1 MTKYLVLIL
10 VICSALPFIINFSY
24 AQDDETSEREIK
36 PNLIDKNFIV
46 EEFVTGLLLPTT
58 FDFVDQGM
66 LVLEKNGKIQFIKD
80 GILQSKPILSLD
92 VSTSAEEGLIGILVD
107 NDFVYLHYTTKNDDV
122 IGNDSKVG
130 TTSNWFYRYEWINEE
145 LINPSLIKVIHGGNG
160 MHNSGVMVK
169 DPNGTIMMVMGDLS
183 NRQGLLQNYLAGE
196 QDDTSVIMPIEP
208 PGDYYAIGIRNS
220 YGLNFDPITKIL
232 WDTENG
238 PDEFDEVNL
247 VEKGF
252 NSGWEKIQGPM
263 KEEIEFPLEQFLY
276 SDPEFS
282 WEKPIGVTAIH
293 FIQSEFFSEYNQS
306 VLIGDFHQGRLW
318 KFQLNENRDGFVFND
333 EGLKDLVLN
342 IEDNKNEI
350 IFGTGFS
357 GITDIKE
364 GSDGYIYI
372 ASIGGGKIFRIV
384 PNLDY
389 VSKDCNDTIMSNK
402 DFSGCKFSNLDLSN
416 KDLTLIDFSYATLEN
431 VDFSNAKLANA
442 NFIGSKLINVKINN
456 VDFSNARLMEINLTD
471 STILESNFRN
481 ADLENANLAKSTI
494 KNSDFKNA
502 YLKGVNLKG
511 SELTNV
517 NLENTKFTEVDISN
531 SEIYFTTFKNAILDK
546 SVFTDSKMKDSVLE
560 GTRNY
565 KSNFQNTVFED
576 IIMINSDN
584 YRTDFSNSK
593 IKNLDIRNSR
603 MAEVI
608 FDYTTISSSDFSGNY
623 PINSDFSKT
632 NFSEDNVINACLNST
647 ISDKIIN
654 KILRGIRENLQNNI
668 ITIEDILVNFCS

>member
-654 KILRGIRENLQNNI
+654 KILRVIRENLQNNI
-668 ITIEDILVNFCS
+668 IPIEDILVNFCS

>member
-576 IIMINSDN
+576 IVMINSDN